1 MKTLPVNLATHYQL
15 GTTSLAHLLRI
26 TRLDGAVYA
35 FTSADTDVTIAGVTY
50 RAASGLDVSS
60 IAITAG
66 LAVDNLEL
74 TTLDD
79 GTTFTRADV
88 LTGKWRNAAFVLSR
102 YNWQAPTDGM
112 DTLMVGTVGEV
123 TINRTSVVAELRGLQ
138 QYLQQPVG
146 SIISKTCRAR
156 LGDAMCTKALGP
168 FTFTGTINSVS
179 SQQVFA
185 DTSFAG
191 PAYDLSYASVS
202 SLLHL
207 NGTNG
212 STTFTDAKGL
222 TWSPVGTA
230 QISTAQSQFGGAS
243 GLFGTTSSKITTAA
257 GQAALQFGAGD
268 FTVEAWVYPLST
280 GFRVL
285 FEGPRDAAGTQI
297 NRSYQ
302 FLIGG
307 GSSSYA
313 IGATGYSVAA
323 PVAPPNTWSHV
334 AFVRSGSN
342 FISFLNGA
350 VVATNAA
357 AGGTINN
364 GVTDFP
370 YTLGGEAS
378 VATSFNGYIDE
389 FRVTK
394 GVARYTSAFTPA
406 TLAFPEISSPG
417 FLYPDDYFT
426 EGLLTFTSGPNNGL
440 TQKVKS
446 YSNTGQF
453 TLALPTLLPVQVG
466 NTFSAI
472 AGCRKRMVEDCAGK
486 FNNVIN
492 FQGEPHLP
500 GVDALTR

>member
-1 MKTLPVNLATHYQL
+1 MKTLPTNLAAHYQL

-102 YNWQAPTDGM
+102 YNWQAPADGL
-112 DTLMVGTVGEV
+112 DTLMAGTVGEV

-168 FTFTGTINSVS
+168 FTFTGTLTSVQ
-179 SQQVFA
+179 SQQVF
-185 DTSFAG
+185 
-191 PAYDLSYASVS
+191 
-202 SLLHL
+202 
-207 NGTNG
+207 
-212 STTFTDAKGL
+212 TDSAR
-222 TWSPVGTA
+222 A
-230 QISTAQSQFGGAS
+230 E
-243 GLFGTTSSKITTAA
+243 AA
-257 GQAALQFGAGD
+257 
-268 FTVEAWVYPLST
+268 
-280 GFRVL
+280 
-285 FEGPRDAAGTQI
+285 
-297 NRSYQ
+297 
-302 FLIGG
+302 
-307 GSSSYA
+307 
-313 IGATGYSVAA
+313 
-323 PVAPPNTWSHV
+323 
-334 AFVRSGSN
+334 
-342 FISFLNGA
+342 
-350 VVATNAA
+350 
-357 AGGTINN
+357 
-364 GVTDFP
+364 
-370 YTLGGEAS
+370 
-378 VATSFNGYIDE
+378 
-389 FRVTK
+389 
-394 GVARYTSAFTPA
+394 
-406 TLAFPEISSPG
+406 
-417 FLYPDDYFT
+417 DYFT
-426 EGLLTFTSGPNNGL
+426 EGLMTFTSGVNAGL
-440 TQKVKS
+440 TVKVKAHAA
-446 YSNTGQF
+446 GGVF
-453 TLALPTLLPVQVG
+453 TLSLPLLLAVAVG
-466 NTFSAI
+466 NTYSVV